1 MYAHCLYS
9 LFDLF
14 NPASCA
20 SAVVFPKNKKDAKA
34 INDNPFFIF
43 LSFLEESR
51 RVHAAVL
58 VKQFKTYK
66 ELVRTAVVMCQ
77 LGGFTV
83 VAVTD
88 HQSVVD
94 LESCQSTPCGIK
106 TVGGSQSQLV
116 VDQEVGGKIRLKRC
130 AFHRS

>member
-58 VKQFKTYK
+58 VKQFKSYK
-66 ELVRTAVVMCQ
+66 KLVRTVVVICQ
-77 LGGFTV
+77 LGGFAIITV
-83 VAVTD
+83 TN
-88 HQSVVD
+88 HQTVID
-94 LESCQSTPCGIK
+94 LKTCQSTPSSIK
-106 TVGGSQSQLV
+106 TISS
-116 VDQEVGGKIRLKRC
+116 
-130 AFHRS
+130 S